1 VLAPADIVILTPDV
15 CEALLGMDDR
25 WRLGVLLYV
34 FWGRGMHVVC
44 TFVHVHS
51 TGTCCLNRCRYLA
64 VDQVVQG
71 EWFAAAVQ
79 ATAHAVQQA
88 TLPQR

>member
-1 VLAPADIVILTPDV
+1 VILTPDV

-25 WRLGVLLYV
+25 WRLGVLLCV

-51 TGTCCLNRCRYLA
+51 TGTA
-64 VDQVVQG
+64 AWTVV
-71 EWFAAAVQ
+71 V
-79 ATAHAVQQA
+79 TSLS
-88 TLPQR
+88 TR